1 MTSQSSTNNRSGIS
15 LWSLM
20 REDLHHKHWM
30 LALSILGSF
39 FAGPVAFLFAFFGR
53 YDYRN
58 ASVRIVGDKVY
69 ALSGEFLM
77 TLEQYYQGKLEN
89 CRYCLSSY
97 LLVLMGIIAIVG
109 ALIVA
114 IFGFYFLYHKRMV
127 DLYHS
132 APVSRCKLFTA
143 IWLNGFLIWFVP
155 ALACSLLLFVEAS
168 IYMQGA
174 LLGSLFVSVMRMLLR
189 LALCFL
195 IIYHACLVP
204 VMLSGNVINA
214 LVGAFSYGL
223 LVFVMAGAVM
233 VLAYDF
239 YDTVYITDTTAF
251 THPLHVL
258 SPFTTPVILL
268 VEWASSDLPV
278 PTYLWHLLAGIVIM
292 LVNLILAYLLYLKRP
307 SELAERGLEAKGV
320 RIFFR
325 FFISLLG
332 GTGLA
337 LLFYQTARP
346 RLPWMVFGALFGTA
360 ITFCILNV
368 IYHGTFKEVF
378 SHKLQYFLVLASTLA
393 LLLCMMFDVTG
404 FDNRLPKKEDLTGIS
419 IYVQG
424 LSELRYQ
431 YDPVTNKLLADG
443 NEPIAAI
450 TSATPDQI
458 HALLTACVNA
468 NNRQLGSYRHLN
480 VKVNTKHGSYSRRY
494 KLSFEDLEL
503 LRPFLESEEYAETY
517 YPLKSMKYGYP
528 HSILLSRSFTIDEQI
543 DDAAKIRELT
553 DAYHKD
559 FEAHRSMEYLFRD
572 SRLFTLV
579 FYYGSSDGSR
589 IGHYYQIPYWY
600 ENTIQLVKSWYP
612 KSQWDPYPE
621 DVTRVEFSEEA
632 TLYPGDSVKNAIYRH
647 YGYGETGTPLS
658 EPAKAPTGIEH
669 NYYSFAHWI
678 FFENDA
684 SFLKELEPY
693 LIWGDYSDAL
703 TLDYVR
709 IGWAEL
715 ETGGNVDV
723 YVKYGKLPLSL
734 LNKMVENATVNSAYY
749 AEQPADAEES
759 MPDAVQE
766 YYYD

>member
-1 MTSQSSTNNRSGIS
+1 MTSQSSTNNKTGIS

-53 YDYRN
+53 YDYLN
-58 ASVRIVGDKVY
+58 ASVRIAGDKVY

-77 TLEQYYQGKLEN
+77 TLEQYYQGKLES
-89 CRYCLSSY
+89 CRYSLSSY

-132 APVSRCKLFTA
+132 APVSRRKLFTA

-155 ALACSLLLFVEAS
+155 ALACCLLLFVEAS

-174 LLGSLFVSVMRMLLR
+174 LLGALFVSVMRMLLR

-223 LVFVMAGAVM
+223 LVFVMTGAVM
-233 VLAYDF
+233 MLAHDF
-239 YDTVYITDTTAF
+239 YDTVYITDVTAF
-251 THPLHVL
+251 THPLHVF
-258 SPFTTPVILL
+258 SPFTTPAILL
-268 VEWASSDLPV
+268 YEWASSNQSI
-278 PTYLWHLLAGIVIM
+278 PTYLWHLLAGIAIM
-292 LVNLILAYLLYLKRP
+292 LVNLVLAYLLYLKRP

-320 RIFFR
+320 RIVFR

-337 LLFYQTARP
+337 LLFYETARP
-346 RLPWMVFGALFGTA
+346 MLPWMVFGALFGTA

-368 IYHGTFKEVF
+368 TYHGTFKEAF

-404 FDNRLPKKEDLTGIS
+404 FDERLPKKEDLTGIS

-431 YDPVTNKLLADG
+431 YDPVTNKQLADD

-458 HALLTACVNA
+458 HDFLAACIKA
-468 NNRQLGSYRHLN
+468 NDQRIGAFRHVT
-480 VKVNTKHGSYSRRY
+480 VKVDTKHGSYSRRY
-494 KLSFEDLEL
+494 KLSFEALEL

-517 YPLKSMKYGYP
+517 YPLKSLKYGYP
-528 HSILLSRSFTIDEQI
+528 LSILLSGSFTIDEQI
-543 DDAAKIRELT
+543 DDAAKIKELM

-559 FEAHRSMEYLFRD
+559 FEAHRNMEDLFRE

-579 FYYGSSDGSR
+579 FYFGSSDGRR
-589 IGHYYQIPYWY
+589 IGQHYPIPYWY

-612 KSQWDPYPE
+612 KAQWDPYPE
-621 DVTRVEFSEEA
+621 DVTRVEFSEKA
-632 TLYPGDSVKNAIYRH
+632 TLYPGDSVKDAIYRQ
-647 YGYGETGTPLS
+647 YGYGEAGAPAP
-658 EPAKAPTGIEH
+658 EAAKAPNGIEQNH
-669 NYYSFAHWI
+669 YSYAHWH

-693 LIWGDYSDAL
+693 LIWGDYNDAL
-703 TLDYVR
+703 TLEYAR

-715 ETGGNVDV
+715 ETGGTVDV
-723 YVKYGKLPLSL
+723 YVKCGKLPLFL
-734 LNKMVENATVNSAYY
+734 LNKMVENATVYY
-749 AEQPADAEES
+749 IDQPADREEI
-759 MPDAVQE
+759 MPSAVQE